1 MVFEGKAHV
10 LGDDVNT
17 DYIIASKYRSMGLD
31 FKAMAKHAFEDLDPE
46 LAGRIVK
53 GDFIVAGSNFG
64 CGSSREF
71 APRVIQEMGVR
82 IIIARSYARIF
93 YRNALNVGLWLLES
107 DTEGI
112 VNGDHLE
119 VDLSRWQLRDLT
131 NGSATPV
138 RPLPPFM
145 LQLLQDGGVVAHF
158 KRWGGFHFIGT
169 I

>member
-1 MVFEGKAHV
+1 MIFEGKAHA

-31 FKAMAKHAFEDLDPE
+31 FKAMAKHVFEDLDPE

-53 GDFIVAGSNFG
+53 GDLIAAGRNFG

-71 APRVIQEMGVR
+71 APRVIQEAGVR
-82 IIIARSYARIF
+82 MILARSYARIF

-107 DTEGI
+107 DTAGI
-112 VNGDHLE
+112 GNGDHIE
-119 VDLSRWQLRDLT
+119 VDLNRWQALDRT
-131 NGSATPV
+131 NGSTAAIK
-138 RPLPPFM
+138 PLPSFM
-145 LQLLQDGGVVAHF
+145 LQLLQDGGIVPHF
-158 KRWGGFHFIGT
+158 KRWGGFYFIGT